1 MNRKETIQNFIYDE
15 NYVPM
20 KAKDIAHILQ
30 IPQDDI
36 NELKDI
42 LSELENEG
50 KIFLTAKNK
59 YIPTVSSNIYTGIFQ
74 QKEGGFGFVVQDNN
88 DDFFIPPQNT
98 LGAMDGDKVA
108 VEKVAAA
115 SKTRKKEGR
124 IIKILKRANQTIVG
138 TYSHS
143 RNFGF
148 VIPDNKKV
156 FDDIFIPKAKN
167 QGAKDGQKV
176 VANITKYAENGKNPE
191 GEIIEILGNKG
202 DIGLDVLCILK
213 KHGIRDEFPDAVIN
227 YTNNIPDNLDEKE
240 IKSREDF
247 RNKKIITIDGAD
259 AKDLDDAVCVEKCG
273 ENYELSVHIADVSHY
288 VKPNSPLDK
297 EAILRG
303 TSVYFTDRVVPML
316 PKKLSNNLCS
326 LNPREDKLTLSVI
339 MLIDK
344 DGNLLSSHIT
354 ESVISSI
361 ERMTYEDVEKI
372 INGDEEL
379 INKYSHIYDDIMN
392 MRELARILKE
402 KRKNEGSIDFNF
414 PETKIEVDK
423 TGKPVNVYKYR
434 TGESNGIIEEFMLM
448 ANKTVAETY
457 FWLDIPFVYRVHEVP
472 SEEKIHAFNE
482 FLKNLDLRIKGSDP
496 HPMEFSKMLSKIKD
510 TDYEMLVS
518 KIMLRSLMKAK
529 YSDTN
534 MGHFGLAFKYYC
546 HFTSPIRR
554 YPDLAIHRII
564 KDYLKNN
571 VSEQKTKKY
580 SKYVHEIS
588 ESSSSAEL
596 RAMEAE
602 REVDDMKKA
611 EYMKNHI
618 GQEYSAIISSITNF
632 GMFAELP
639 NGIEGLIRLSD
650 MEDDYYIFDEQNYT
664 LTGEHFNKTYKI
676 GDEINIIV
684 ASAAPE
690 TGQIDFYPA

>member
-1 MNRKETIQNFIYDE
+1 MSRKETIQNFIYDE

-30 IPQDDI
+30 IPQNDI
-36 NELKDI
+36 NELKEI
-42 LSELENEG
+42 LSELENDG
-50 KIFLTAKNK
+50 KIFLTSKNK
-59 YIPTVSSNIYTGIFQ
+59 YIPTVGANIYTGIFQ
-74 QKEGGFGFVVQDNN
+74 LKEGGFGFVVQDNS
-88 DDFFIPPQNT
+88 DDFFIPPQST
-98 LGAMDGDKVA
+98 LGAMDGDIVA

-124 IIKILKRANQTIVG
+124 IIKIVKRANQTIVG
-138 TYSHS
+138 TYRHS

-148 VIPDNKKV
+148 VIADNKKI
-156 FDDIFIPKAKN
+156 FDDIFIPKTKN
-167 QGAKDGQKV
+167 LGAKDGQKV

-191 GEIIEILGNKG
+191 GEIIEILGNQG

-213 KHGIRDEFPDAVIN
+213 KHGIRDEFPESVIN
-227 YTNNIPDNLDEKE
+227 YTDNIPESIDEKE
-240 IKSREDF
+240 IQSREDF

-259 AKDLDDAVCVEKCG
+259 AKDLDDAICVEKHG

-288 VKPNSPLDK
+288 VKPNTPLDK

-326 LNPREDKLTLSVI
+326 LNPHEDKLTLSVI

-344 DGNLLSSHIT
+344 EGNLLSSHIT

-372 INGDEEL
+372 INGDKEL
-379 INKYSHIYDDIMN
+379 IEKYSHIYDDLMN
-392 MRELARILKE
+392 MRELAKILKE
-402 KRKNEGSIDFNF
+402 KRRNEGSIDFNF
-414 PETKIEVDK
+414 PETKIEVDDA
-423 TGKPVNVYKYR
+423 GKPVNVYKYR

-496 HPMEFSKMLSKIKD
+496 HPMEFSKMLSKIKN

-554 YPDLAIHRII
+554 YPDLAVHRII
-564 KDYLKNN
+564 KDYLKNS
-571 VSEQKTKKY
+571 VSEQKTNKY
-580 SKYVHEIS
+580 SKYAFEIS
-588 ESSSSAEL
+588 QSSSDAEL

-602 REVDDMKKA
+602 REVEDMKKA

-618 GQEYSAIISSITNF
+618 GKEYSAIISSITNF
-632 GMFAELP
+632 GMFAELS

-664 LTGEHFNKTYKI
+664 LTGEHFNRTYKI

-684 ASAAPE
+684 ASAVPE